1 MIYCDGTDMW
11 MEIDDVEV
19 DRDTASAVPN
29 TAAVWKLFENDVCP
43 YVYYYGQWVKV

>member
-1 MIYCDGTDMW
+1 MW

-29 TAAVWKLFENDVCP
+29 TANAWKLFENDVCP
-43 YVYYYGQWVKV
+43 YVYYYGQWVVT